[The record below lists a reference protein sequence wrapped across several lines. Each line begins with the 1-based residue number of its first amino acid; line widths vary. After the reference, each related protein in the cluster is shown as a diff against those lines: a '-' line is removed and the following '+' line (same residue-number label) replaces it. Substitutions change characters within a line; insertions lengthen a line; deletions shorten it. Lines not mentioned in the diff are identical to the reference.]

1 MSYNLKN
8 IEKLQKLLQKKKYN
22 ADVIKKRGKHGLRI
36 KMSKI
41 SQSHNRVFSGG
52 LVSGQKFWHTPSIF
66 HKNLC

>member
-1 MSYNLKN
+1 MLQLKKHRK
-8 IEKLQKLLQKKKYN
+8 ITKIVAKKKYN
-22 ADVIKKRGKHGLRI
+22 TDVIKKRRKHGLRI

-52 LVSGQKFWHTPSIF
+52 LESGQKFWHTPSIF